1 MYPLQL
7 LIGLLEP
14 LGRFDWPEQNKGSK
28 GGAVVRVL
36 ASSHCGHSIPG
47 SDAIRGLS
55 LKLGSPV
62 FSSPQKP
69 TNAKST
75 SIRHDNGRQRTI
87 WCKCCH
93 EIVMYF
99 LLFPLFL
106 AVIDLNGNR
115 PI

>member
-1 MYPLQL
+1 M
-7 LIGLLEP
+7 LLEP
-14 LGRFDWPEQNKGSK
+14 LRRFDWPEQNKGSK

-36 ASSHCGHSIPG
+36 ASSHCSHSIPG
-47 SDAIRGLS
+47 SDAVRGLS
-55 LKLGSPV
+55 LKLGTPV
-62 FSSPQKP
+62 FSSPQKS
-69 TNAKST
+69 TSAKST
-75 SIRHDNGRQRTI
+75 SIRHDSDGQRTI

-93 EIVMYF
+93 FVMYF